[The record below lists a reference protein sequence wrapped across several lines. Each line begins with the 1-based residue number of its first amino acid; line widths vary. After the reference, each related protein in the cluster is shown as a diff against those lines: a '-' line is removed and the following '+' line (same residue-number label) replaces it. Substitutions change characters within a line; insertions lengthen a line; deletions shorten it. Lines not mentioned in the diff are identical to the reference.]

1 MEVLQRP
8 IREITPYENN
18 PRNNDSAVD
27 AVAASIREF
36 GWQQPIVVD
45 KDGVI
50 IAGHT
55 RYKAAKKLHLKEVP
69 VVVADNLTE
78 EQIKAYRLADNKS
91 GELAEWDFAALEEEL
106 AAISEIDMSAFGF
119 DSRISPEDF
128 DDSFSLPD
136 GEKPEIVQMTFTLH
150 EKQKELIEYAMEL
163 VGPEISET
171 FGNTNKNGNALYEV
185 VRQWAEQR
193 KSL

>member
-55 RYKAAKKLHLKEVP
+55 RYKAARKLGLAEVP

-106 AAISEIDMSAFGF
+106 AAISEIDMSVFGF
-119 DSRISPEDF
+119 DARISPEDF

-163 VGPEISET
+163 VGPDISET

>member
-1 MEVLQRP
+1 MQ
-8 IREITPYENN
+8 IIIKGISEIKPYENN

-55 RYKAAKKLHLKEVP
+55 RYKAKKLKMKEVP
-69 VVVADNLTE
+69 VVVAENLTDD
-78 EQIKAYRLADNKS
+78 QVRAYRLADNKT
-91 GELAEWDFAALEEEL
+91 GELAEWGFAALEEEL

-119 DSRISPEDF
+119 DARISPEDF

-136 GEKPEIVQMTFTLH
+136 GEKPEIVIMTFTLH

-171 FGNTNKNGNALYEV
+171 FGNTNKNGNSLYEV